1 MNSIGIKTITTKDSI
16 KIYGN
21 PNLKPK
27 KEIVIK
33 NFLKDHRVF
42 MTSVVAALS
51 FGGRWIIHDKDSIK
65 TSFPT
70 FLKTMDSLKK

>member
-1 MNSIGIKTITTKDSI
+1 
-16 KIYGN
+16 
-21 PNLKPK
+21 
-27 KEIVIK
+27 
-33 NFLKDHRVF
+33 

-70 FLKTMDSLKK
+70 FLKTMNSLKK